1 MVRTCWS
8 IFEKLKVFGQSSFGP
23 IFKIL
28 KFWSKQ
34 FWSIFKKN
42 KWTKQYMSIFE
53 KSEHMVIW
61 LVVKCTDFQILNFS
75 INVSIR
81 WIGFRN
87 SFSSVLTKTEILVY
101 KLWSIFSNYKK
112 FRSNEFWS
120 IFENSKIL
128 VNQFRLIIGKMD
140 QKRYTKVL
148 VKKKPMGWGRV
159 DPLNCEKSAGFWLF
173 IF

>member
-1 MVRTCWS
+1 M
-8 IFEKLKVFGQSSFGP
+8 
-23 IFKIL
+23 
-28 KFWSKQ
+28 
-34 FWSIFKKN
+34 
-42 KWTKQYMSIFE
+42 
-53 KSEHMVIW
+53 
-61 LVVKCTDFQILNFS
+61 NFS

-148 VKKKPMGWGRV
+148 AKKKPMSQPHRNVVKFFIVKSEIRKFKSGIPFEKVSENLLPGKASR
-159 DPLNCEKSAGFWLF
+159 PLRNIRTFPKKCNQKS
-173 IF
+173 IISVSKT